1 MGNAGLMKRFH
12 FVCAV
17 TMALMLAAGCSTQ
30 KSSSRVESH
39 SEKRA
44 QPQDGRQPNE
54 ASHEKAKLEV
64 NYLTPV
70 AQIKS
75 PELFVY
81 KEKRRLYVI
90 QAKVLVR
97 DYPVALGFQP
107 QGDKEKAGD
116 GRTPEGEFTIASK
129 EGMGRFNKTLRINY
143 PDKKHADRAYFSGL
157 LTAAQFKEIHSA
169 LEKKMKPPIDNPI
182 GGRIAIHGGGAHK
195 DWTDGCIA
203 LYDSDLEELYQL
215 ANVGSPISIRP

>member
-1 MGNAGLMKRFH
+1 MGNAELMKRFR

-17 TMALMLAAGCSTQ
+17 YMALMLMAGCSTQ

-44 QPQDGRQPNE
+44 QPLEGRQAEPSQE
-54 ASHEKAKLEV
+54 RARLEV
-64 NYLTPV
+64 DYLTPLPN
-70 AQIKS
+70 IKN
-75 PELFVY
+75 PEIFVY

-90 QAKVLVR
+90 QANVLVR
-97 DYPVALGFQP
+97 DYPVALGLQP

-116 GRTPEGEFTIASK
+116 GRTPEGDFSIASK
-129 EGMGRFNKTLRINY
+129 ESMGRFSKTLRINY
-143 PDKKHADRAYFSGL
+143 PDKKHAERAYFSGL
-157 LTAAQFKEIHSA
+157 LTAAQFKEIHTA
-169 LEKKMKPPIDNPI
+169 LEKRMKPPIDNPI

-203 LYDSDLEELYQL
+203 LYDSDLEELFQL
-215 ANVGSPISIRP
+215 AHIGSPISIRP

>member
-1 MGNAGLMKRFH
+1 MKRFR

-17 TMALMLAAGCSTQ
+17 YVALMIMVGCSAQ
-30 KSSSRVESH
+30 KSSSKVESH

-44 QPQDGRQPNE
+44 QPAEGRQQLE
-54 ASHEKAKLEV
+54 ASHERVKLEV
-64 NYLTPV
+64 NYLTPMSD
-70 AQIKS
+70 IKN
-75 PELFVY
+75 PEIFVY

-90 QAKVLVR
+90 QANVLVR

-116 GRTPEGEFTIASK
+116 GRTPVGEFKIDSK
-129 EGMGRFNKTLRINY
+129 EGMGRFSKTLRINY
-143 PDKKHADRAYFSGL
+143 PDKKHAERAYFSGL
-157 LTAAQFKEIHSA
+157 LTAAQFKEIQSA

-195 DWTDGCIA
+195 DWTDGCVA
-203 LYDSDLEELYQL
+203 LYDSDLEELFQI
-215 ANVGSPISIRP
+215 AHIGSPISIRP

>member
-1 MGNAGLMKRFH
+1 MGNVELMKRFR
-12 FVCAV
+12 FACVV
-17 TMALMLAAGCSTQ
+17 YVALMVMVGCSTQ
-30 KSSSRVESH
+30 KPSSKVESH

-44 QPQDGRQPNE
+44 QPVEGRQSLEPSQE
-54 ASHEKAKLEV
+54 RAKLEV
-64 NYLTPV
+64 DYLTPV
-70 AQIKS
+70 SDIKH
-75 PELFVY
+75 PEIFVY

-90 QAKVLVR
+90 QGNVLVR

-107 QGDKEKAGD
+107 QGDKERAGD
-116 GRTPEGEFTIASK
+116 GRTPEGDFSIASK

-143 PDKKHADRAYFSGL
+143 PDKKHAERAYFSGL
-157 LTAAQFKEIHSA
+157 LTAAQFKEIQSA

-203 LYDSDLEELYQL
+203 LYDSDLEELFQL
-215 ANVGSPISIRP
+215 AHIGSPISIRP

>member
-1 MGNAGLMKRFH
+1 MGNAELLKRFR

-17 TMALMLAAGCSTQ
+17 YMALMLMVGCSTQ

-44 QPQDGRQPNE
+44 QPLEGGRQAEPSQE
-54 ASHEKAKLEV
+54 RTKLEV
-64 NYLTPV
+64 DYLTPLSN
-70 AQIKS
+70 IKS
-75 PELFVY
+75 PDIFVY

-90 QAKVLVR
+90 QANVLVR

-107 QGDKEKAGD
+107 QGDKQKAGD
-116 GRTPEGEFTIASK
+116 GRTPEGDFRIASK
-129 EGMGRFNKTLRINY
+129 ESLGRFDKTLRINY
-143 PDKKHADRAYFSGL
+143 PDKKHAERAYFSGL
-157 LTAAQFKEIHSA
+157 LTAAQFKEIHNA

-203 LYDSDLEELYQL
+203 LYDSDLEELFQV
-215 ANVGSPISIRP
+215 AQVGSPISIRP